1 VYVMLH
7 RTKSSREGRCVADR
21 IEHVIGVRMYERR
34 EELGLTQEQVGE
46 GLGGLLDKPWS
57 RQAVSAAEK
66 GNRAFTA
73 AELVAIAW
81 TLRTTVSWLL
91 TPLLGES
98 GVRMP
103 SGTLLGA
110 DQVVA
115 TVLPREQGEWNGLDE
130 MRQTIVQMGQKLRRD
145 TSSLDRLM
153 ADIRVLYRELMQRND
168 LPLRMDR
175 IGREVDTTGM
185 DARTLARDTFIDRDE
200 EEEGPR

>member
-1 VYVMLH
+1 MLH
-7 RTKSSREGRCVADR
+7 RTKSSLRGLRVADR

-34 EELGLTQEQVGE
+34 EELGLTQEQIGE

-81 TLRTTVSWLL
+81 TLKTTVAWLL

-98 GVRMP
+98 GVQMP

-115 TVLPREQGEWNGLDE
+115 AVLPREQGEWSGLDE

-175 IGREVDTTGM
+175 IGREVKTTGM
-185 DARTLARDTFIDRDE
+185 DPHTLARDTLIDRDE
-200 EEEGPR
+200 EEEGPG